1 MCYLC
6 KIDNGPYIYMTTSD
20 EQISPASLVCSQNSS
35 HLHYLRISIL
45 VMDSFMQNLAALNFK
60 TRLG

>member
-1 MCYLC
+1 M
-6 KIDNGPYIYMTTSD
+6 NASD
-20 EQISPASLVCSQNSS
+20 EQISPTGLICSQNSS